1 MKSTV
6 FIASSIAII
15 DIKLIPIA
23 VLKEWPE
30 LIPCNLRITVSSKM
44 LVIRPLIM
52 ASAMICIGAHPQP
65 KV

>member
-1 MKSTV
+1 MPPDKRKSTV

-30 LIPCNLRITVSSKM
+30 LIPCNLRITVQESGSEW
-44 LVIRPLIM
+44 LTTVI
-52 ASAMICIGAHPQP
+52 A
-65 KV
+65 